1 MVIYQIN
8 FLYNW
13 WVFVADSY
21 NCTTLVDTRHR
32 PVYRS
37 NTGIEPKFE
46 NTGGA
51 ISNSPLYV
59 FVLL

>member
-1 MVIYQIN
+1 MVIYEIN

-21 NCTTLVDTRHR
+21 NCTTLVDTRH
-32 PVYRS
+32 VYQY

-46 NTGGA
+46 NTDGA
-51 ISNSPLYV
+51 TIKFSIIIMAIDIH
-59 FVLL
+59 